1 VDILKRDSYIEIIQ
15 EIRNTEKV
23 SIDTYIDKRLIPL
36 QKENTAFI
44 KTLYKDI
51 YYLLDGIDK
60 PGDNDLMIKDGD
72 FVIEQGDLKLTGYQT
87 RLHDLMNWLH
97 QQVVAEMM
105 ERNFQTFV
113 EQMEDFENNFLKKPT
128 YTPEYK
134 VKLDSLKAS
143 IRDER
148 EYNYEMKKKSKLKR
162 LLHIDLLELKPNFCG
177 LGINFNEMIK
187 RIKNK

>member
-1 VDILKRDSYIEIIQ
+1 MDILNRDTYIEIIQ

-23 SIDTYIDKRLIPL
+23 SIDTYIDKRLIPI
-36 QKENTAFI
+36 QKENMAFI

-72 FVIEQGDLKLTGYQT
+72 FVFEQGDLKLIGYQT
-87 RLHDLMNWLH
+87 RLHDLMNWLQ
-97 QQVVAEMM
+97 QQVVIEMK

-113 EQMEDFENNFLKKPT
+113 EQMEDFENNFMKKLT

-134 VKLDSLKAS
+134 AKLDSLKAS

-148 EYNYEMKKKSKLKR
+148 ENNYEIKNRSKFKR